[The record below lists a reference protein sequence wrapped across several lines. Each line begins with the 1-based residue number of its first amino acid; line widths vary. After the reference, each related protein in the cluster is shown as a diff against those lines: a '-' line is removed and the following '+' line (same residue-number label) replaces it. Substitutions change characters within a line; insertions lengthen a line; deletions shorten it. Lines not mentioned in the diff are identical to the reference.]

1 MRLTLKAKVI
11 LLALVPV
18 ILFALVLSGTAARV
32 LQSLAAE
39 EVAETRERLLQDI
52 DALMRETA
60 ASTGRAALSPC
71 VRQAL
76 RSVPRERFV
85 PPHLAREA

>member
-32 LQSLAAE
+32 LQNLAAD
-39 EVAETRERLLQDI
+39 EVARPASVCCR
-52 DALMRETA
+52 RNA
-60 ASTGRAALSPC
+60 ASSSTIS
-71 VRQAL
+71 
-76 RSVPRERFV
+76 RS
-85 PPHLAREA
+85 HWAR